1 MCTGG
6 PRNPGNPQRAQPA
19 QARQGRASAPCQ
31 RDPRTNRIP
40 PACAGLHRSRGRS
53 PHWAANRGQAAD
65 MSELP
70 LRILMQSP
78 APAFVISHAARHMA
92 ERWYPSSGRF
102 RSPSMNFRQRGQ
114 MRQRLRAYLP
124 PMAWAGGLSGR
135 GIPARPTALEC
146 RPHGRQVPRRLSIV
160 NPRSRGAAQPGCG
173 MAAY

>member
-6 PRNPGNPQRAQPA
+6 PRNSRNPQRAQPA

-53 PHWAANRGQAAD
+53 PHWAAKRGQAAD

-70 LRILMQSP
+70 LHILTQSP

-102 RSPSMNFRQRGQ
+102 RSPIPCGLQLSH
-114 MRQRLRAYLP
+114 LLELP
-124 PMAWAGGLSGR
+124 THRSLGSGYR
-135 GIPARPTALEC
+135 VVD
-146 RPHGRQVPRRLSIV
+146 HGRPGDTACGALYRLASAA
-160 NPRSRGAAQPGCG
+160 GAAARRVSGVAPVQVRK
-173 MAAY
+173 AR